1 MESSEKT
8 ISYFEYD
15 PIIYPRKLCVYIG
28 KDLEQLLSA
37 EFPSLAL
44 PEARYDAA
52 AYLSSQRKS
61 DHKYAILAIFP
72 SKKSMTM
79 GLMVHEASHVCDYI
93 EKDLDIP
100 HGGEPSAYLL
110 GWIGDCLRQA
120 YLGEGTEIKIKI

>member
-1 MESSEKT
+1 MGSSEKT

-15 PIIYPRKLCVYIG
+15 PVIYPRKLCVYIG

-44 PEARYDAA
+44 PEAGYDAA
-52 AYLSSQRKS
+52 AYPSSQRKS
-61 DHKYAILAIFP
+61 DHKYVILAIFP
-72 SKKSMTM
+72 SKKSMIR

-93 EKDLDIP
+93 EEDLGIS

-110 GWIGDCLRQA
+110 GWIESCLNKAR
-120 YLGEGTEIKIKI
+120 LSKGTEIKIKI

>member
-1 MESSEKT
+1 MGSSEKT

-15 PIIYPRKLCVYIG
+15 PVIYPRKLCVYIG

-44 PEARYDAA
+44 PEAGYDAA
-52 AYLSSQRKS
+52 AYPSSPRKS

-79 GLMVHEASHVCDYI
+79 ENMIHEASHVCDYM
-93 EKDLDIP
+93 EKDLDIN

-110 GWIGDCLRQA
+110 EWIGSCLNKAR
-120 YLGEGTEIKIKI
+120 LSKGTEIKIKI